1 MNLKRIGLDT
11 SKAVFTLH
19 GVDQDEKAVLRRNV
33 RRAEMETFFAKLP
46 PTHVALEACGGSH
59 HWGRRLASFG
69 HTVQLIPPQYVKP
82 FVRRGKNDRNDAEAI
97 SEAAARPGMPSVP
110 VRSAEQQ
117 ADAIVLSARE
127 LLVRQRTQLVNAVR
141 GHAAEFG
148 IVAAKGTGQLP
159 ALLEVVAAGET
170 VPDTAKEMLAFLG
183 GQAAQLDERILDL
196 EHRMKQQHKANPVS
210 QLLAEVPGIGPIGAL
225 SLALTIDPGRF
236 QSGRHLA
243 AWLGLTPKEHSTGGR
258 QRLGGISRAG
268 NERLRQLLVLG
279 AMAVIRYAKPG
290 SKTASAWLLALL
302 ERKPRKLAAVALAN
316 KMARIVWAM
325 MATGEA
331 YRGSKK
337 VTTQAAG
344 VAVIA

>member
-19 GVDQDEKAVLRRNV
+19 GVDRDEKAVLRRNLK
-33 RRAEMETFFAKLP
+33 RAEMEAFFAKLP

-82 FVRRGKNDRNDAEAI
+82 FVKRGKNDRNDAEAI
-97 SEAAARPGMPSVP
+97 SEAAARPGMPSVA

-148 IVAAKGTGQLP
+148 IVAAKGTSQLP
-159 ALLEVVAAGET
+159 ALLEVVAAGEA
-170 VPDTAKEMLAFLG
+170 VPDAAKQMLAFLG
-183 GQAAQLDERILDL
+183 GQVAQLDERILEL
-196 EHRMKQQHKANPVS
+196 ERRMKQQHKANPVS

-290 SKTASAWLLALL
+290 SKSASAWLLALL

-337 VTTQAAG
+337 VATQAATA
-344 VAVIA
+344 AVIA

>member
-19 GVDQDEKAVLRRNV
+19 GVDQDEKIVLRRNM
-33 RRAEMETFFAKLP
+33 RRAEMEEFFAKLP

-59 HWGRRLASFG
+59 HWGRRLAALG

-82 FVRRGKNDRNDAEAI
+82 FVKRGKNDRNDAEAI
-97 SEAAARPGMPSVP
+97 SEAASRPGMPSVA
-110 VRSAEQQ
+110 VKSAERQ
-117 ADAIVLSARE
+117 AESTVLSARE

-148 IVAAKGTGQLP
+148 IVAAKGTSQLP
-159 ALLEVVAAGET
+159 ALLEVVATGET
-170 VPDTAKEMLAFLG
+170 VPDAAKEMLAFLG
-183 GQAAQLDERILDL
+183 GQVAQLDERILEL
-196 EHRMKQQHKANPVS
+196 ERRMKQQHKANPVS

-236 QSGRHLA
+236 QSGRHFA
-243 AWLGLTPKEHSTGGR
+243 AWLGLVPKEHSTGGR

-290 SKTASAWLLALL
+290 SKTASPWLLALL

-331 YRGSKK
+331 YRGSKT
-337 VTTQAAG
+337 VAMQAAG